1 MFKLVDDAFWGD
13 VTKAFPSAT
22 RVKTIAAEIFMMQ
35 KWVAA
40 CLIVDATTIVV
51 LLMEIVFLSDRK
63 GVRQRTSAF
72 EVYHRNQFS
81 VRVMMITCPAVT

>member
-35 KWVAA
+35 KRVAL
-40 CLIVDATTIVV
+40 CSIVVATTSSAVV
-51 LLMEIVFLSDRK
+51 GKLFSFLVGKEYDSVLQLSK
-63 GVRQRTSAF
+63 FITSGINLRC
-72 EVYHRNQFS
+72 V
-81 VRVMMITCPAVT
+81 